1 MRSSTKHAMQ
11 ELKPRHC
18 RCARTVWLA
27 GTGYFCLS
35 GGGITFDKYAPYRL
49 QLPRLVCR
57 AIIRFYLAC
66 TAPRMRTMLF
76 ASMHA
81 CIMLPNTHTCLRTFF
96 CNVLCT
102 HTRVNHTCPL
112 TRIYSLLTKPPS
124 RSFAP
129 SRSVPSLPPSLPPS
143 LLLPLPI
150 PLPITAALR
159 SNIRGSGGLCVAL
172 EPTEQILS
180 QNQTRK

>member
-1 MRSSTKHAMQ
+1 MRADRLARGDRIFLPVQGGYHLRQIRALSTATPSAGMPCYHSFLSGMHCPAYAHNAVCKYACMHHVAKHAYMPAYVFLQ
-11 ELKPRHC
+11 RIMYTH
-18 RCARTVWLA
+18 A
-27 GTGYFCLS
+27 GKSHSLS
-35 GGGITFDKYAPYRL
+35 
-49 QLPRLVCR
+49 
-57 AIIRFYLAC
+57 
-66 TAPRMRTMLF
+66 
-76 ASMHA
+76 
-81 CIMLPNTHTCLRTFF
+81 
-96 CNVLCT
+96 
-102 HTRVNHTCPL
+102 L

-172 EPTEQILS
+172 EPTEHILS